1 MFQYIDFYYYYYDKS
16 SNYKIYTTISLISVD
31 SFDLL
36 LSQSFFIKKN
46 KGHDILLPQ
55 KKNTKMLELLLRY
68 NKYNIINI
76 MYLT

>member
-1 MFQYIDFYYYYYDKS
+1 MFQYIDFYCYYYDKS
-16 SNYKIYTTISLISVD
+16 NNYKIYTTISLFIVD

-46 KGHDILLPQ
+46 KGHAILLPQ